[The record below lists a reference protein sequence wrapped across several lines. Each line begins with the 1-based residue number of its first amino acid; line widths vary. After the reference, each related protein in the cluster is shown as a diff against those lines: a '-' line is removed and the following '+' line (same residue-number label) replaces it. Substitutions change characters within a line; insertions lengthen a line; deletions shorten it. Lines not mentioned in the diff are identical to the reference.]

1 MEKMV
6 KNCKNIKFMLIY
18 YLVKRTA
25 SHECFAMVKKMSVT
39 FRYYKLIIFFKLPYT
54 IYYST

>member
-1 MEKMV
+1 
-6 KNCKNIKFMLIY
+6 MLIY

-25 SHECFAMVKKMSVT
+25 SHECFAMVKKMLVT
-39 FRYYKLIIFFKLPYT
+39 FRYYKLIIPFNIPYT

>member
-1 MEKMV
+1 MEELA

-25 SHECFAMVKKMSVT
+25 PHECFAMVKKMLFT
-39 FRYYKLIIFFKLPYT
+39 FRYYKLIITFNIPYT